1 MNEEI
6 IEIIKKVSPYIIP
19 EKLECFKS
27 ILIKQALDDNDILF
41 DYIKAADSIKE
52 LGESDTSE
60 FTKNFLRGLFY
71 SKKTTLAL
79 MCVIV
84 ASFSKKGIEFLE
96 CLGQK
101 ISLNK
106 KQKET
111 LEEFRNEI
119 KRTNELI
126 DLGYNFLEAE
136 NITKFPLHL
145 LTIDDNEKI
154 PLIKDA
160 TNKAEGISSG
170 GEEVLYEEITNPENN
185 KKFFLAFFIK
195 NSSYLRYIGEVG
207 NKLTFVTN
215 EKGTFKEVQE
225 KTFQI
230 SPCTEDEENE
240 ILKQNP
246 YFMPKCNK
254 KAKHLEI
261 NQEFTVSVM
270 DEIKELKSFDGSSYV
285 LESLLDD
292 GIKKYQLK

>member
-170 GEEVLYEEITNPENN
+170 GEEVLYEEITNPEN
-185 KKFFLAFFIK
+185 K
-195 NSSYLRYIGEVG
+195 
-207 NKLTFVTN
+207 
-215 EKGTFKEVQE
+215 
-225 KTFQI
+225 
-230 SPCTEDEENE
+230 
-240 ILKQNP
+240 
-246 YFMPKCNK
+246 
-254 KAKHLEI
+254 
-261 NQEFTVSVM
+261 
-270 DEIKELKSFDGSSYV
+270 
-285 LESLLDD
+285 
-292 GIKKYQLK
+292 